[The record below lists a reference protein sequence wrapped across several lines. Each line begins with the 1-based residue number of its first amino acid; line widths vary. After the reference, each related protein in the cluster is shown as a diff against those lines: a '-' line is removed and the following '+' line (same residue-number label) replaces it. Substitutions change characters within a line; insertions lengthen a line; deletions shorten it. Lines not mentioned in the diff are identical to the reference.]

1 MTRSTDIRPAARSA
15 LGLLKKASL
24 FATAG
29 ASALLVAS
37 AAYAQEPGVESV
49 TVSSSRIMNTGM
61 TAPTPTTVLS
71 SNFIESQAKDN
82 VFNMIT
88 QLPSMMGSTG
98 VQSGVNGTSGGGN
111 GLASFN
117 MFGLG
122 TIRTLT
128 LLDGQRYIPAN
139 VTGVNDINQFPQ
151 MLIQR
156 VDVVTGGA
164 SASWGSDAMSGVV
177 NFITDKKY
185 IGFKANVSTGISD
198 YMDNATLTVGAAA
211 GTSFAGGR
219 GHFTVSVDYSHSD
232 GVEGDWKKLA
242 CCGNSLTEALGH
254 GRTWYTAPTTMT
266 YSSPAATPAGQRAPR
281 HRRCRRTRR
290 GAAHCTAGRAAART
304 TPAAHA
310 RRCRRRRRCRGT
322 VA

>member
-1 MTRSTDIRPAARSA
+1 MTSERTTAISNHTQTKLS
-15 LGLLKKASL
+15 LMKKGSLLV
-24 FATAG
+24 TAG
-29 ASALLVAS
+29 ASALIVAS
-37 AAYAQEPGVESV
+37 AAYAQDTGVESV

-61 TAPTPTTVLS
+61 NAPTPTTVLAS
-71 SNFIESQAKDN
+71 DFIEQQNKDHIFQA
-82 VFNMIT
+82 IT

-98 VQSGVNGTSGGGN
+98 VQSNVNGTSGGQN

-128 LLDGQRYIPAN
+128 LLDGQRFVPGN

-164 SASWGSDAMSGVV
+164 SASWGSDAISGVV
-177 NFITDKKY
+177 NFITDKKF
-185 IGFKANVSTGISD
+185 IGFKTNISAGISN
-198 YMDNATLTVGAAA
+198 YNDNATLSISAAA

-232 GVEGDWKKLA
+232 GVEGDWKRLS
-242 CCGNSLTEALGH
+242 CCGGSSLKDALGN
-254 GRTWYTAPTTMT
+254 GRSWYAAPTSMR
-266 YSSPAATPAGQRAPR
+266 YGSPGATPAGQPQIFNTYNGTPNVLGRTGIINSGPLMGIQFNPDGSTS
-281 HRRCRRTRR
+281 RRDY
-290 GAAHCTAGRAAART
+290 G
-304 TPAAHA
+304 
-310 RRCRRRRRCRGT
+310 
-322 VA
+322 V